1 VRSWAFHGGS
11 NSPGA
16 SRRTQASV
24 GAAAIL
30 CGVVIGGDRD
40 GGDPGAGAAGAA
52 GVVVPAGGTKSV
64 RRRRRCAATYQ
75 ACITHYRRQHYLG
88 RYRLAVDAALAYEVS
103 AEVLNGVGWKVN
115 FRSRGE
121 YEDARAREIGVGG
134 SATAGRWR
142 RG

>member
-11 NSPGA
+11 NSPDA

-30 CGVVIGGDRD
+30 CGIVISGNRD

-64 RRRRRCAATYQ
+64 RRRRKMCSDLPGVHHA
-75 ACITHYRRQHYLG
+75 LPE
-88 RYRLAVDAALAYEVS
+88 AALP
-103 AEVLNGVGWKVN
+103 
-115 FRSRGE
+115 R
-121 YEDARAREIGVGG
+121 
-134 SATAGRWR
+134 
-142 RG
+142 